1 MIVLINLIIMLL
13 EYNAVKCMNLV
24 VTVLSISK
32 LGIVSSFVIQ
42 YVLLIAGIEPNPDAQ
57 LNNKKNIKI
66 IHNNVCS
73 ILPKLDLIEHEFLD

>member
-1 MIVLINLIIMLL
+1 
-13 EYNAVKCMNLV
+13 MNLV

>member
-13 EYNAVKCMNLV
+13 EYKVVKCMNLM

>member
-1 MIVLINLIIMLL
+1 MLL

>member
-1 MIVLINLIIMLL
+1 MLL

-57 LNNKKNIKI
+57 LNNKKNKKI